1 VSQGPLAVSWGE
13 APEVQPRA
21 GTRSQVRLVLEN
33 AGSAPWRNGTFVA
46 YHWLDDRGNPI
57 VWDGVRTPA
66 PPLEPGGRGAAEAT
80 VRAPI
85 PPGRYRLAFDMV
97 AEQRAW
103 FSELG
108 SPMLTLDLDVAPRDD
123 DAHAELPEG
132 VEPSPD
138 WAERVRA
145 AHGEGF
151 AVVAGAIEWDGGT
164 FHRRPKA
171 LAPYAPGVGR
181 VPGFSAPLLCP
192 SVVAG
197 VHLDRLEDVAGL
209 PAYAAPRDEP
219 WLYDGRIV
227 LRARPRS
234 DRRSP

>member
-1 VSQGPLAVSWGE
+1 MHV
-13 APEVQPRA
+13 EVA
-21 GTRSQVRLVLEN
+21 N
-33 AGSAPWRNGTFVA
+33 AGSAPWRTRGHEDGLFLS
-46 YHWLDDRGNPI
+46 YHWLDERDNPI
-57 VWDGVRTPA
+57 VWDGRRTALERVVA
-66 PPLEPGGRGAAEAT
+66 PGELLEQAVAI
-80 VRAPI
+80 RAPI

-108 SPMLTLDLDVAPRDD
+108 SAMLTLELEVAPRDD
-123 DAHAELPEG
+123 EAHVELPDG
-132 VEPSPD
+132 VVPSPD
-138 WAERVRA
+138 WAERVKA
-145 AHGEGF
+145 GHAEGY

-171 LAPYAPGVGR
+171 LAPYTPGVGR

-197 VHLDRLEDVAGL
+197 VRLDRLGDVAGL

-227 LRARPRS
+227 LRVHS
-234 DRRSP
+234 